1 MNKQEAKKIVE
12 DIAKEL
18 CSVQPMPNNMLS
30 LLHEHGK
37 DAKQLEE
44 EGYKPVS
51 RLGLLWIKK
60 DENK

>member
-30 LLHEHGK
+30 ELYKHGK
-37 DAKQLEE
+37 DATQLVE

-60 DENK
+60 DENE